1 MFSLPDDARDG
12 VRTLYEYWC
21 SIAPPGRLPGRRHF
35 DPLDVPT
42 LLPNLWLVEVH
53 RNPLRFF
60 YRLVGSKIE
69 EFAGER
75 LTGLWFA
82 QRLAGP
88 ALQQVNMAMQAVIEN
103 REPSWRRGK
112 PRIRWEK
119 DHMVIERL
127 YLPLAENGVDV
138 DMILAI
144 SEIDYSTKSDLA
156 TEERRREDKF
166 ETAGAMGQFKFVTSD
181 RMALRYGA
189 IPCPAWNVDGIKS
202 LTELSRF
209 ASQ

>member
-1 MFSLPDDARDG
+1 MFSLPEDARNG

-21 SIAPPGRLPGRRHF
+21 SITPPGRLPGRQHF

-60 YRLVGSKIE
+60 YRLVGSRIE

-82 QRLAGP
+82 QRLSGP

-119 DHMVIERL
+119 DHMTIERL
-127 YLPLAENGVDV
+127 YLPLAANGVDV

-144 SEIDYSTKSDLA
+144 TELDYSTSSDLVTGA
-156 TEERRREDKF
+156 RHHETSTQTVNAARQVEYARPSRRMP
-166 ETAGAMGQFKFVTSD
+166 A
-181 RMALRYGA
+181 YGA
-189 IPCPAWNVDGIKS
+189 VPWPSWKVDGMKS
-202 LTELSRF
+202 FTEPSRF